1 MHVGD
6 ERVSQIG
13 AGVVIMLGVGKDDR
27 PEDGERLAAK
37 IGALRIFEDERDRM
51 NRSLADAKG
60 AALVIPQF
68 TLYAD
73 IRQGRRPDLTAAAP
87 PDRGQRLYDA
97 FCGLL
102 RAQGLSVATG
112 RFGAHM
118 RIDIEADG
126 PVTIVAT
133 TDEWSE
139 AKLGG

>member
-6 ERVSQIG
+6 ERVSQIS

-37 IGALRIFEDERDRM
+37 VGALRIFEDERDRM

-87 PDRGQRLYDA
+87 PDQGQRLYDA

-102 RAQGLSVATG
+102 RAQGLSVASG